1 MLVIREGLVP
11 LFQGMEAI
19 EASYA
24 LASRQCPLAQL
35 LEEAG
40 GQSLVSSQYDSQQ
53 SDSMCEEAITPSLI
67 AAGLIGKQTLM
78 DAFQV
83 TSGDVNRL
91 VKNAMSFSPPMTT
104 LIPVSFASK
113 WFNTLQK
120 GKVTLNKIVTEEY
133 TKQDL
138 RKDFQMPF
146 GDIYLLIKA
155 TEIMKVT
162 YTVNDMAATTIKD
175 SVRCSSM

>member
-1 MLVIREGLVP
+1 
-11 LFQGMEAI
+11 
-19 EASYA
+19 
-24 LASRQCPLAQL
+24 
-35 LEEAG
+35 
-40 GQSLVSSQYDSQQ
+40 
-53 SDSMCEEAITPSLI
+53 
-67 AAGLIGKQTLM
+67 M

-138 RKDFQMPF
+138 CKDFQMPF
-146 GDIYLLIKA
+146 GDIYLLVKA

-162 YTVNDMAATTIKD
+162 HTVNNMAVTTIEDLATALEGNHLKHPAEESVSSSGPPLIKETKNGWSQFSRLSKD
-175 SVRCSSM
+175 WQREYKSTKWYIFNSNQQSQSFFCGQ